1 MWPGTPNTTP
11 TPRRSSNATGPA
23 SPTSTTSPPSTG
35 TRLNPSTSS
44 PPATR
49 ASRFPTPADV
59 KEKPMPATSGPT
71 SPPPFAR
78 YDPASCCWK
87 TCSDTSLWDLEL
99 SSVTWPRRGSMRNG
113 SCYERPMSAPPTDG
127 RASLSL
133 LPTPRTSDTNGAGQ
147 HGTGGQDLRTAIALL
162 PTPAAHDSGNSPEAH
177 LRKKPGREQV
187 TSLQVIVDH
196 GLLSSGGRIPPP
208 SDAGNESSDGQ
219 PPGQQ
224 TLL

>member
-1 MWPGTPNTTP
+1 
-11 TPRRSSNATGPA
+11 
-23 SPTSTTSPPSTG
+23 
-35 TRLNPSTSS
+35 
-44 PPATR
+44 
-49 ASRFPTPADV
+49 
-59 KEKPMPATSGPT
+59 MPATSGPT

-87 TCSDTSLWDLEL
+87 TCSDTSLWDMEL

-113 SCYERPMSAPPTDG
+113 SCYERPMSAPPTDE

-133 LPTPRTSDTNGAGQ
+133 LPTPVADHSRGLPSSTTDYSSLPNAVC
-147 HGTGGQDLRTAIALL
+147 ALL
-162 PTPAAHDSGNSPEAH
+162 PTPAAHDSHNSPEAH

-208 SDAGNESSDGQ
+208 SDAGNESSDDQ
-219 PPGQQ
+219 LPGQ
-224 TLL
+224 LNLGAPDANA